1 MNKLSLLVTFLLTLV
16 AVVSLPVAA
25 HSGHDHS
32 AADAGLIHLL
42 WLAPIIIAAGVLA
55 FKELTSSKRDN

>member
-1 MNKLSLLVTFLLTLV
+1 MKKFNRLASLIAL
-16 AVVSLPVAA
+16 AVSTPSLA

-42 WLAPIIIAAGVLA
+42 WLAPVIIAACILVYR
-55 FKELTSSKRDN
+55 ELITKNKN

>member
-1 MNKLSLLVTFLLTLV
+1 MKKFNRLVGMLTLFIS
-16 AVVSLPVAA
+16 APSLA

-42 WLAPIIIAAGVLA
+42 WLAPIIIAAGIMVYR
-55 FKELTSSKRDN
+55 ELTAKKNN